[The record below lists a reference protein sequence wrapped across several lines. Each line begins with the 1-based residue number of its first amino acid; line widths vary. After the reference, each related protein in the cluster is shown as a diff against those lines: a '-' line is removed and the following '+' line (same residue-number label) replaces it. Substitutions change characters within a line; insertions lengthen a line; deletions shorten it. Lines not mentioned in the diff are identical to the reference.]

1 MTGSETV
8 ESATPPALSLG
19 GRLIILGGS
28 ILLTLSVVSVQPVLP
43 QIERALAI
51 TDTDKLLVKMLVSI
65 MGVTMVLGAPL
76 SGLLADRIDL
86 KKLLAGFGLL
96 YAVAGTSGFYLTNL
110 YALLASRLLVG
121 LAAAG
126 VATLSIA
133 FVNKRLE
140 GNARAR
146 WIGYHVSVAM
156 LSSLVAYPLVGYLGN
171 VGWRLTFV
179 VYLFGLI
186 LAALAIFGLGDEGN
200 VQTTRE
206 VAHANDA
213 NPLRWFPRWFVP
225 LALAMGTITF
235 APGVYLPFLVRDI
248 GVGLPSTVAW
258 LMLGDAVVGATMS
271 FMFGRWQP
279 HFPGYTTFMVCFGG
293 SAVGLLIIALSH
305 SMTGIVIGTLGYGV
319 GIGWFTASLI
329 TFLSRRVTQGQQG
342 RAVGFAKGFH
352 YLAAPTCLLVL
363 EPISRSFGPRGAI
376 MALAILG
383 FAVVAV
389 FIALSIR
396 PARADIDDGEAI
408 APAE

>member
-1 MTGSETV
+1 MAGSDTGEGAAPVS
-8 ESATPPALSLG
+8 LSLG

-43 QIERALAI
+43 QIERALAV

-65 MGVTMVLGAPL
+65 MGMTMVLGAPL

-86 KKLLAGFGLL
+86 KKLLAGLGIL

-110 YALLASRLLVG
+110 HALLASRLLVG

-156 LSSLVAYPLVGYLGN
+156 LSSLAAYPLVGYLGN
-171 VGWRLTFV
+171 VSWRLTFV

-186 LAALAIFGLGDEGN
+186 LAAIAIFGLGDEGS
-200 VQTTRE
+200 VQTSRE
-206 VAHANDA
+206 AKPANDA
-213 NPLRWFPRWFVP
+213 NPLRWFPRWYVV
-225 LALAMGTITF
+225 LALCMGTITF

-258 LMLGDAVVGATMS
+258 LMLGDAIVGAGMS

-279 HFPGYTTFMVCFGG
+279 HLPGYTTFIVCFGG
-293 SAVGLLIIALSH
+293 SAVGLLIMALSD

-329 TFLSRRVTQGQQG
+329 TFLSRRVTHGQQG

-352 YLAAPTCLLVL
+352 YLAAPTCLLAL
-363 EPISRSFGPRGAI
+363 EPISRAYGPRGAI

-389 FIALSIR
+389 FLPLSIR
-396 PARADIDDGEAI
+396 SARPPSESGEAL
-408 APAE
+408 PAE